1 MVYSGHEIYEK
12 MNANPRTTETLDAAE
27 VASDKLRVAH
37 IDLAQS
43 LSKAQ
48 GRMDSFWKGKSATS
62 AAGGLNPMIQSV
74 TQAADHMNSAKT
86 SMFDHNSQF
95 HKTRGALVPVSNER
109 VGDNGPGDIFSIGAS
124 HDEIAAAQ
132 FDADTK
138 KNVEQYEVYYQTTQP
153 RVAQLPTAYP
163 AAHDPT
169 VAAGAV
175 TPGEI
180 DPGTPG
186 QPIDSKQGSGGGGDG
201 TRAAGFGGGP
211 SSYTA
216 PPGAVNYQVP
226 PPPVSNPVPDP
237 RPPMVQPPGFRSPGD
252 STDLSNWKQPVNPPG
267 SRPPGGYVPP
277 GGGGFGPVGGGF
289 GPVGGGGF
297 GPGGGG
303 GGGGLGGGK
312 MSGGT
317 PGAGSGSGGLSGG
330 RGSGVGMPGE
340 GGVRGG
346 SAMGGSAGGKA
357 GANGM
362 GGMGGGKGGQG
373 AEDEEHQRK
382 ILLPEEDPDSIF
394 GGFENGQK
402 PTPPVIGA

>member
-48 GRMDSFWKGKSATS
+48 GGMDSFWKGKSATS

-95 HKTRGALVPVSNER
+95 HKTRGAIVPVSNER
-109 VGDNGPGDIFSIGAS
+109 VGDNGLGDIFSIGAS
-124 HDEIAAAQ
+124 DDEIAAAQ

-138 KNVEQYEVYYQTTQP
+138 KNVEQYEVYYQTTQL

-163 AAHDPT
+163 AAHAPT

-180 DPGTPG
+180 EPGTPG

-201 TRAAGFGGGP
+201 TRAAGFGGVP
-211 SSYTA
+211 STYT
-216 PPGAVNYQVP
+216 PPTGAGSYQVP
-226 PPPVSNPVPDP
+226 PPPVSNPVPDL
-237 RPPMVQPPGFRSPGD
+237 RPPMVPPSGFRPSPIGG
-252 STDLSNWKQPVNPPG
+252 TDPSSWTPPVNPPS

-277 GGGGFGPVGGGF
+277 GGGGGGFGPVGGGF

-297 GPGGGG
+297 GPGS
-303 GGGGLGGGK
+303 GGGGLGGAK
-312 MSGGT
+312 MSGGA
-317 PGAGSGSGGLSGG
+317 AGSGSGGLSGG

-340 GGVRGG
+340 GGMRGG
-346 SAMGGSAGGKA
+346 SAMGGGAGGKA
-357 GANGM
+357 GGMGASGM

-373 AEDEEHQRK
+373 PSSVVSKMDRSR
-382 ILLPEEDPDSIF
+382 LRR
-394 GGFENGQK
+394 
-402 PTPPVIGA
+402 